1 MNAGLYRIGAV
12 ALAFTLIA
20 GGAIPAPAPM
30 VELVDSTYH
39 IAACLS
45 PMGHHLARCHAHMVT
60 DRMGRIFERRA
71 MAGATPTG
79 LGPSDLRSAYAITA
93 TGDPGKVIAIVDA
106 YGYPNA
112 ESDLAVYRTT
122 YGLPP
127 CTSASGCFTKY
138 NQSGVK
144 GPYPKQYMGWAR
156 ETALDLDMASAM
168 CPGCRLILVEAN
180 TNADANLGA
189 SVAMAATLGAHVISN
204 SYGDTE
210 AGSTAFAAYY
220 DQPGVAVVAS
230 SGDAGYGVEFPAAS
244 PNVIAVGGTTLKRS
258 ATAAR
263 GWTETAWK
271 GAGSGCSAVYPKPA
285 WQTDTGC
292 ANRMVTDV
300 SAVSSPSSGVAVYG
314 PATGG
319 GSAWA
324 VMAGTSV
331 AAPLIGGIYAVN
343 GGAVDR
349 GSDPYAHPGALY
361 DVISGNNGACPV
373 TYYCT
378 AGVGYDGPTG
388 LGTPKGV
395 TAF

>member
-1 MNAGLYRIGAV
+1 
-12 ALAFTLIA
+12 
-20 GGAIPAPAPM
+20 M
-30 VELVDSTYH
+30 VELAEGAYH
-39 IAACLS
+39 IAACPS
-45 PMGHHLARCHAHMVT
+45 PTGHHLARCHAHIVT

-79 LGPSDLRSAYAITA
+79 YGPADLRSAYAITA
-93 TGDPGKVIAIVDA
+93 TGDPGTVIAIVDA

-112 ESDLAVYRTT
+112 ESDLAVYRAT

-204 SYGDTE
+204 SYGDVET
-210 AGSTAFAAYY
+210 GSTAYAAYY

-244 PNVIAVGGTTLKRS
+244 PTVIAVGGTTLKRS
-258 ATAAR
+258 ATTAR

-314 PATGG
+314 PAAGG

-343 GGAVDR
+343 GGAVNQ
-349 GSDPYAHPGALY
+349 GSDPYAYLGGLY
-361 DVISGNNGACPV
+361 DVIAGNNGVCPV

>member
-1 MNAGLYRIGAV
+1 
-12 ALAFTLIA
+12 
-20 GGAIPAPAPM
+20 M
-30 VELVDSTYH
+30 VELVDSIYH
-39 IAACLS
+39 IAACPS
-45 PMGHHLARCHAHMVT
+45 PMGRHLARCHARMVT

-71 MAGATPTG
+71 MAATTPAG
-79 LGPSDLRSAYAITA
+79 YGPADLRSAYAITA
-93 TGDPGKVIAIVDA
+93 TGNPGTIVAIVDA

-112 ESDLAVYRTT
+112 ENDLAVYRAT

-144 GPYPKQYMGWAR
+144 GPYPRQYMGWAR

-168 CPGCRLILVEAN
+168 CPGCKLILVEAN

-204 SYGDTE
+204 SYGDAE
-210 AGSTAFAAYY
+210 AGSTAYAAYY

-244 PNVIAVGGTTLKRS
+244 PKVIAVGGTTLKRS
-258 ATAAR
+258 ATSAR

-343 GGAVDR
+343 GGAVNQS
-349 GSDPYAHPGALY
+349 SDPYAHLGGLY
-361 DVISGNNGACPV
+361 DVISGNNGACSV

-388 LGTPKGV
+388 LGTPKGA

>member
-1 MNAGLYRIGAV
+1 MDAGLYRIGAV
-12 ALAFTLIA
+12 ALAFALTA
-20 GGAIPAPAPM
+20 GVAVPAPAPT
-30 VELVDSTYH
+30 VEQIESTFH
-39 IAACLS
+39 IAVCPS
-45 PMGHHLARCHAHMVT
+45 PLGRHLARCHARVVT
-60 DRMGRIFERRA
+60 DRMGRIFERKA
-71 MAGATPTG
+71 MTGATPTG
-79 LGPSDLRSAYAITA
+79 YGPTSLRSAYAITA
-93 TGDPGKVIAIVDA
+93 TGDPGTVIAIVDA
-106 YGYPNA
+106 FGYANA
-112 ESDLAVYRTT
+112 ESDLAVYRAT

-138 NQSGVK
+138 NQSGAK
-144 GPYPKQYMGWAR
+144 GPYPKSYAGWSR

-180 TNADANLGA
+180 TNADANMGA
-189 SVAMAATLGAHVISN
+189 SVAMAAILGAHVISN
-204 SYGDTE
+204 SYGDAE
-210 AGSTAFAAYY
+210 AGSTAYAAYY

-244 PNVIAVGGTTLKRS
+244 PHVIAVGGTTLKRS
-258 ATAAR
+258 ATTAR
-263 GWTETAWK
+263 GWTETAWR
-271 GAGSGCSAVYPKPA
+271 GSGSGCSAVYPKPA

-292 ANRMVTDV
+292 ANRMVADV

-319 GSAWA
+319 GSAWL

-343 GGAVDR
+343 GGPVTD
-349 GSDPYAHPGALY
+349 GSNPYANPGALY
-361 DVISGNNGACPV
+361 DVISGSNGTCTV

-388 LGTPKGV
+388 LGTPKGSA
-395 TAF
+395 AF